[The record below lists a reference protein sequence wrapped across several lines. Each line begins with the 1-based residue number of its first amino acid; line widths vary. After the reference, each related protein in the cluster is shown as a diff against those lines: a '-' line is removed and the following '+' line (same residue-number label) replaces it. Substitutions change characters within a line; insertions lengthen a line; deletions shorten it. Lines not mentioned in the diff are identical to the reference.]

1 MTILRLVLASVLSA
15 ISIFAQFVPSN
26 PVKPSYSTVAPSS
39 ADALKKYA
47 SCYER
52 QNPEIFKTIS
62 EAEAIVQ
69 RLRSEGFDVRGL
81 WCNTVAQTTVATSFS
96 AHEMVEAGF
105 PKDKPLHL
113 VVQGI
118 SNWHRVDQL
127 ERWLNSGLW
136 NWGMKLMLRWWW

>member
-1 MTILRLVLASVLSA
+1 MKLRSLLVITILLAGIA
-15 ISIFAQFVPSN
+15 AAQFVPPN
-26 PVKPSYSTVAPSS
+26 PVKPGYSTVAPTS

-47 SCYER
+47 ACYTN
-52 QNPEIFKTIS
+52 QNPEIFKTIT

-69 RLRSEGFDVRGL
+69 RLRAEGFDVRGL
-81 WCNTVAQTTVATSFS
+81 YCNSVAQTSIANSFPV
-96 AHEMVEAGF
+96 HGMLEDGF

-113 VVQGI
+113 VVQGV